1 MASTKRFE
9 PGPHWW
15 KASALT
21 TATSLPLNEQEEFT
35 NQFSWIAS
43 IWLDRTKYQTPVYHV
58 VQQLN

>member
-21 TATSLPLNEQEEFT
+21 TATPLLPKEQEEFA
-35 NQFSWIAS
+35 NQCSLIAL
-43 IWLDRTKYQTPVYHV
+43 IWLDRTKYQTPVYHG